1 LEFFGRGLV
10 VAEADLAPDGELV
23 VEMAVAQALEP
34 GDFRGDAALR
44 ISRSSREAMALA
56 TGPEALISNGR
67 LAVAAEGCAWE
78 AAYHKEE
85 RLSGERRSPRGAV
98 PSQQPSGCNNHSI
111 SIGIE
116 PLRFEL
122 GIGFPS

>member
-1 LEFFGRGLV
+1 MPR
-10 VAEADLAPDGELV
+10 AD
-23 VEMAVAQALEP
+23 VEPKVEVSETP
-34 GDFRGDAALR
+34 
-44 ISRSSREAMALA
+44 

-85 RLSGERRSPRGAV
+85 RLSGERRSPLGAV
-98 PSQQPSGCNNHSI
+98 PLQQPNGCNNRII
-111 SIGIE
+111 SVGIE
-116 PLRFEL
+116 PSRFEL

>member
-1 LEFFGRGLV
+1 MGACRRAGVEPNVEVIETRPAQKRSFQLV
-10 VAEADLAPDGELV
+10 
-23 VEMAVAQALEP
+23 
-34 GDFRGDAALR
+34 
-44 ISRSSREAMALA
+44 
-56 TGPEALISNGR
+56 R

-98 PSQQPSGCNNHSI
+98 PLQQPNGCNNGSI
-111 SIGIE
+111 SVGIE
-116 PLRFEL
+116 PSRFEL